1 MANRD
6 FNRFVIQTQLVK
18 LIANPFAIPAPRCI
32 IKLDFGFRCRLHGA
46 VLASQGVPALSL
58 KLQGVMASLEPAAID
73 TKTAAEKIDEYVRPA
88 TFPVAVKFLRNGEEP
103 PPKARRPLADMQ
115 RHVTVCQGWAI
126 ARRYGWTTVLRA
138 EDMKCPLGALVAGF
152 AAPNK
157 YYEEGNLCAG
167 MYTEN
172 EAAGA
177 RTEAETEKFVPG
189 EIDGIVFAPLARA
202 DFEPEVVIIYGNAA
216 QVMRL
221 VAAALYKEGGRVA
234 SSFAARMD
242 CSDHLVVPLRTDE
255 PQVILPCN
263 GDRIFAGAQDEEMAF
278 TLPWSKMGRL
288 IEGLEGTQKGGIR
301 YPIPSFLTYEPG
313 MPRKYEDLLAMQRE
327 ERSKAGS

>member
-1 MANRD
+1 MTSD
-6 FNRFVIQTQLVK
+6 T
-18 LIANPFAIPAPRCI
+18 
-32 IKLDFGFRCRLHGA
+32 
-46 VLASQGVPALSL
+46 ASAQ
-58 KLQGVMASLEPAAID
+58 SLEPKIVAA
-73 TKTAAEKIDEYVRPA
+73 KLDEFVRPA
-88 TFPVAVKFLRNGEEP
+88 TFPVAVRFLRKGEAP

-152 AAPNK
+152 AAPNAF
-157 YYEEGNLCAG
+157 YEEGNLCAG
-167 MYTEN
+167 MYTADT
-172 EAAGA
+172 AAGA
-177 RTEAETEKFVPG
+177 RTEAEVEKFKPD
-189 EIDGIVFAPLARA
+189 EIDGIVFGPLARA
-202 DFEPEVVIIYGNAA
+202 NFEPEIVIVYGNAA

-221 VAAALYKEGGRVA
+221 VAAALYKRGGRIH

-263 GDRIFAGAQDEEMAF
+263 GDRIFAGAQDEEMAY
-278 TLPWSKMGRL
+278 TTPWSKVADL
-288 IEGLEGTQKGGIR
+288 IEGLEGTHKGGVR

-313 MPRKYEDLLAMQRE
+313 MPPKYEELLTMQRD
-327 ERSKAGS
+327 ERSQAGS

>member
-1 MANRD
+1 MQSIPVATASID
-6 FNRFVIQTQLVK
+6 PKIVAAK
-18 LIANPFAIPAPRCI
+18 L
-32 IKLDFGFRCRLHGA
+32 
-46 VLASQGVPALSL
+46 
-58 KLQGVMASLEPAAID
+58 
-73 TKTAAEKIDEYVRPA
+73 DEYVRPT
-88 TFPVAVKFLRNGEEP
+88 TFPVAVKFLRGGEAP

-157 YYEEGNLCAG
+157 FYDEGNLCFG
-167 MYTEN
+167 MYT
-172 EAAGA
+172 ADAQAGA
-177 RTEAETEKFVPG
+177 RSEASVPKFAPG
-189 EIDGIVFAPLARA
+189 EIDGIVFGPLAKC
-202 DFEPEVVIIYGNAA
+202 DYQPEVLIVYGNAA

-221 VAAALYKEGGRVA
+221 VAAWLYKRGGRIQ

-242 CSDHLVVPLRTDE
+242 CSDHLVVPLRTNE

-263 GDRIFAGAQDEEMAF
+263 GDRIFAGAQDDEMAF
-278 TLPWSKMGRL
+278 TLPWGKVGEL
-288 IEGLEGTQKGGIR
+288 VDGLEGTQKGGIR

-313 MPRKYEDLLAMQRE
+313 MPRKYEELLAMQRQE
-327 ERSKAGS
+327 LTKADS

>member
-1 MANRD
+1 MTPPETAHTRA
-6 FNRFVIQTQLVK
+6 RT
-18 LIANPFAIPAPRCI
+18 ATSS
-32 IKLDFGFRCRLHGA
+32 
-46 VLASQGVPALSL
+46 ASQPSIDPKAVAA
-58 KLQGVMASLEPAAID
+58 KLE
-73 TKTAAEKIDEYVRPA
+73 EFVRPT
-88 TFPVAVKFLRNGEEP
+88 TFPVAVKFLRKGEP
-103 PPKARRPLADMQ
+103 APPKARRPLADMQ

-152 AAPNK
+152 AIPNAF
-157 YYEEGNLCAG
+157 YEEGNLCAG
-167 MYTEN
+167 MYTADA
-172 EAAGA
+172 AAGA
-177 RTEAETEKFVPG
+177 RTEAEVEKFAPG
-189 EIDGIVFAPLARA
+189 EIDGIVFGPLARV
-202 DFEPEVVIIYGNAA
+202 DFEPEILIIYGNAA

-221 VAAALYKEGGRVA
+221 VAAALYKRGGRIH

-263 GDRIFAGAQDEEMAF
+263 GDRIFAGAQDEEMAY
-278 TLPWSKMGRL
+278 TTPWNKVSDL
-288 IEGLEGTQKGGIR
+288 IEGLEGTHKGGVR

-313 MPRKYEDLLAMQRE
+313 MPPKYEELLAMQRD

>member
-1 MANRD
+1 MAPE
-6 FNRFVIQTQLVK
+6 T
-18 LIANPFAIPAPRCI
+18 A
-32 IKLDFGFRCRLHGA
+32 HT
-46 VLASQGVPALSL
+46 
-58 KLQGVMASLEPAAID
+58 D
-73 TKTAAEKIDEYVRPA
+73 TKTVAAKLDEFVRPT
-88 TFPVAVKFLRNGEEP
+88 TFPVAVKFLRKGEAA

-152 AAPNK
+152 AVPNAF
-157 YYEEGNLCAG
+157 YEEGNLCAG
-167 MYTEN
+167 MYTADA
-172 EAAGA
+172 AAGA
-177 RTEAETEKFVPG
+177 RSEAAVEKFAPG
-189 EIDGIVFAPLARA
+189 EIDGIVFGPLARVE
-202 DFEPEVVIIYGNAA
+202 FEPEILIVYGNAA

-221 VAAALYKEGGRVA
+221 VAGALYKHGGRIH

-263 GDRIFAGAQDEEMAF
+263 GDRIFAGAQDEEMAY
-278 TLPWSKMGRL
+278 TTPWHKVGDL
-288 IEGLEGTQKGGIR
+288 LEGLEGTHKGGVR

-313 MPRKYEDLLAMQRE
+313 MPPKYEELLGMQRDD
-327 ERSKAGS
+327 RSKAGS